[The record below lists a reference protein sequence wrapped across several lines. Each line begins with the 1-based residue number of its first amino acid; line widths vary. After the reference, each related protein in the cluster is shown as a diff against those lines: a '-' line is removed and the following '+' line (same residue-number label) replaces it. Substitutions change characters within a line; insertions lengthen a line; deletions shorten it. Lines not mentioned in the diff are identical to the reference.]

1 MTLPIAVTLDQGVV
15 DMIANDK
22 QDAELAVDRVVN
34 RILREHYHAKLMA
47 SMPSTKEII
56 IGNLKCIQPHVD
68 FVVTDVMD
76 SLHKQDPKKRGDYG
90 RQLSLMIA
98 RREIHVE
105 DIGEKRGT
113 LKVYRKT
120 GE

>member
-1 MTLPIAVTLDQGVV
+1 MKIAVTLAKDVEN
-15 DMIANDK
+15 MILNDPE
-22 QDAELAVDRVVN
+22 DSSVAVDALVN
-34 RILREHYHAKLMA
+34 RILREHYQAKHMA

-56 IGNLKCIQPHVD
+56 IGNLKCIQPYVD

-76 SLHKQDPKKRGDYG
+76 SIHKQDAKKRGDYG

-98 RREIHVE
+98 RREIKVV

-120 GE
+120 GD